1 MIAGVILVLAIGG
14 VIPLLFRWLGSGA
27 AGDRAHNGA
36 TRSVDAL
43 ETRRRE
49 ALSVIKNGDFE
60 GAFGFFRTL
69 PAGRWEANDCLKLA
83 EALIAK
89 DRLVL
94 GWAALEAARRIDP
107 KHPESA
113 RALETLQGK
122 LAQTKGREHGTLEDA
137 ANRGE
142 LLRKVPDGPALGM
155 LVLGLARFTSDAV
168 AEDEWLDRLSNHHNS
183 FLRDVD
189 TTAGAVKLTARL
201 LLETGRAAEA
211 SLLLDPI
218 SGGALTDSTNAS
230 SGSIDREAAWLLSRA
245 ALQADQHD
253 RADAMLALA
262 GDFGTSRADRPEP
275 SPFVGSKRCGD
286 CHPRIYHEQQV
297 ASRHAQTLRFGND
310 LKDVPLPAAPV
321 PDPVI
326 AGISH
331 RFRRTGEDRIEVES
345 QVDNRVV
352 RAIVE
357 YAVGSGRHGMTM
369 LAKGEDGVDRELRV
383 SYFGRDQGWGLTK
396 GIDFAPRDPGD
407 HIGLGLGR
415 KTLNHCLS
423 CHTTWFRAIGP
434 DRSSTR
440 PPEGHDRGIGC
451 ERCHGPGLNH
461 GKAAETGFPE
471 LAIAIGSKTGSEVK
485 LNSCVECHAADG
497 SIQPSDP
504 EFTRAQG
511 TTFLF
516 SRCYTAKKDRFD
528 CTTCHNPHRPV
539 DTVALH
545 YEQKCLGCHRGTTDP
560 KAVSVT
566 PESALPTKS
575 EGRAC
580 PINAKANCISCHMPK
595 VEDPT
600 RRSRFTDHH
609 IRVHRDLAALMER
622 F

>member
-1 MIAGVILVLAIGG
+1 MAIK
-14 VIPLLFRWLGSGA
+14 
-27 AGDRAHNGA
+27 D
-36 TRSVDAL
+36 
-43 ETRRRE
+43 
-49 ALSVIKNGDFE
+49 GDFE
-60 GAFGFFRTL
+60 RAFEFFRVL
-69 PAGRWEANDCLKLA
+69 PASKWEANDCLKLA
-83 EALIAK
+83 EGLIAR

-94 GWAALEAARRIDP
+94 GWAALEAARRIEP

-122 LAQTKGREHGTLEDA
+122 LAQTNGREHGTLEEA

-142 LLRKVPDGPALGM
+142 LLRKVPNGASLGM
-155 LVLGLARFTSDAV
+155 LVLGLARFASDAV
-168 AEDEWLDRLSNHHNS
+168 TEDEWLDRLSNHHNS
-183 FLRDVD
+183 FLRGVD
-189 TTAGAVKLTARL
+189 TTAGAVKLTGRL
-201 LLETGRAAEA
+201 LLETGRAADA

-218 SGGALTDSTNAS
+218 LGGALTDSTTSSAS
-230 SGSIDREAAWLLSRA
+230 SIDREAAWLLSRA

-262 GDFGTSRADRPEP
+262 GDFGASQADRPEP
-275 SPFVGSKRCGD
+275 APFVGSKRCGD

-297 ASRHAQTLRFGND
+297 ASRHAQTLRFGAGLN
-310 LKDVPLPAAPV
+310 DVPLPAAPV

-326 AGISH
+326 SGISH
-331 RFRRTGEDRIEVES
+331 RFRRIALDRIEVES
-345 QVDNRVV
+345 QVDNRIV

-369 LAKGEDGVDRELRV
+369 LAKTEDGVDRELRV
-383 SYFGRDQGWGLTK
+383 SYFGQDQGWGLTK
-396 GIDFAPRDPGD
+396 GIDFAPRDAAD

-434 DRSSTR
+434 GRSSTR

-461 GKAAETGFPE
+461 GKSAETGFPE
-471 LAIAIGSKTGSEVK
+471 LAIAIGSKTGSPVK

-516 SRCYTAKKDRFD
+516 SRCYTARKDRFD

-545 YEQKCLGCHRGTTDP
+545 YEQKCLGCHTGTTTP
-560 KAVSVT
+560 KAKSVT
-566 PESALPTKS
+566 PDRALPTKS
-575 EGRAC
+575 DGRAC

-600 RRSRFTDHH
+600 RKSRFTDHH
-609 IRVHRDLAALMER
+609 IRVHRDLALTQER